1 MEGMNLDEQ
10 LYQPFNQDVS
20 DNIVE
25 TIVKNIVETMVET
38 IVENY
43 NPPANIKK
51 YKKRI
56 LVLEAESE
64 DDELDEINE
73 PLKITENERQHYV
86 GPFSGHAFFKTPEEE
101 YEFNK
106 TKFKVCNKCNH
117 SLSLNCFK
125 GNTSGKDPF
134 DKNGYRL
141 KRGECEDCGKGL
153 SKGKNRALLIAKN
166 EGISFKAPEGTKC
179 EICKKEDNIVFDHH
193 HTKEVFRGW
202 LCNGCNRSIGMLG
215 ENIEKLVDVINY
227 LNKLDN
233 KTLHFDEEEKMLKI
247 V

>member
-1 MEGMNLDEQ
+1 MEGINLENMQ
-10 LYQPFNQDVS
+10 QSLS
-20 DNIVE
+20 EEISEE
-25 TIVKNIVETMVET
+25 TREITPPLVKT
-38 IVENY
+38 
-43 NPPANIKK
+43 KK
-51 YKKRI
+51 HKKRI
-56 LVLEAESE
+56 IVLETE
-64 DDELDEINE
+64 DDEEEVHPNNITI
-73 PLKITENERQHYV
+73 KITDNERQHYS
-86 GPFSGHAFFKTPEEE
+86 GPFSSHAFFKTPEEE
-101 YEFNK
+101 YELNK
-106 TKFKVCNKCNH
+106 TRFKVCNKCNR
-117 SLSLNCFK
+117 SLSLNAFK

-153 SKGKNRALLIAKN
+153 SKGKNRALSIAKN
-166 EGISFKAPEGTKC
+166 AGISFKAPPGTKC

-193 HTKEVFRGW
+193 HTKEEFRGW

-233 KTLHFDEEEKMLKI
+233 RTLHFDEDEKILKI